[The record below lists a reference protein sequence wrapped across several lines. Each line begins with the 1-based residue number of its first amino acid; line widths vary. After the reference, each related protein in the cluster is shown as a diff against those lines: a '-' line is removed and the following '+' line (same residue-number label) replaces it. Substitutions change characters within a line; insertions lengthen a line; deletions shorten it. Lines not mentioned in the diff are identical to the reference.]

1 VTRPRALV
9 AVLVVGLVATAAWA
23 EPRSTTRD
31 GKTLTVSKATRLAVD
46 GEQVTVTGKG
56 YDESKGVYV
65 AFCVDNGPGQVPTP
79 CGGGADTEGSSGN
92 SVWVSSFPPAY
103 GSGLAQPYGEGG
115 SFEVTINV
123 RAQLDEETDCR
134 VVRCAVVTRNDHT
147 RSDDRSQDVL
157 VPVTFGAA
165 TTAPPRAT
173 ARPTARASAPGGA
186 PGTAPGAAPD
196 DAATAGAPGAAAGT
210 TGSPAPA
217 SSAPG
222 SSGSVSTPSAS
233 APALSFGGGSTTE
246 ALGAGSTDDGAVPL
260 VAVLGALLA
269 LGVSGALVARLAL
282 ARRP

>member
-1 VTRPRALV
+1 MTRARALA
-9 AVLVVGLVATAAWA
+9 AVLLVGALATTAWA
-23 EPRSTTRD
+23 EPGSVTRD
-31 GKTLTVSKATRLAVD
+31 GKTLSVSKATRLAVD

-103 GSGLAQPYGEGG
+103 GSGLARPYDEGG

-123 RAQLDEETDCR
+123 KAQLDEETDCR

-147 RSDDRSQDVL
+147 RSDDRSQDLV

-173 ARPTARASAPGGA
+173 SRPTTRATVPASAPAPAAAAPSPSAVTASATPAPSATA
-186 PGTAPGAAPD
+186 PGTA
-196 DAATAGAPGAAAGT
+196 
-210 TGSPAPA
+210 
-217 SSAPG
+217 
-222 SSGSVSTPSAS
+222 VVVPSAS
-233 APALSFGGGSTTE
+233 EPALSFGGGGSTAE
-246 ALGAGSTDDGAVPL
+246 ALGTSPTDDEGLPWGPAAL
-260 VAVLGALLA
+260 ALLA
-269 LGVSGALVARLAL
+269 IGGTGTLVARLAL
-282 ARRP
+282 ARRVRP